1 MVGVM
6 DTASFKAAR
15 KRRSWLVGVAVRLV
29 KEKPVGVFGAVVTLL
44 LLLTGILAPVLAPY
58 GYNDTSGPLLAPPSQ
73 KYLLGTDN
81 LGRDLFTRIIY
92 GARISVIIGLGA
104 TALSTLISM
113 FIGVLS
119 AYRGGVIDLIS
130 QRFVDAW
137 MCFPGMILL
146 LVMVSILGP
155 GIFQIIIVLS
165 LAFGIGGSRVIRSAV
180 IAIKEETYIKAAV
193 AYGCTDTRVMLR
205 HILPNIMAPIIIVFS
220 TRIPGVILAEASMSF
235 LGLGVPP
242 PEPSWGGMLSGAARR
257 YMFMAPGLAIYPGL
271 ALSIVVFGVNM
282 FGDALRDVLDPKLRG
297 GVGRFDRTKKKKG
310 G

>member
-1 MVGVM
+1 MGGAT
-6 DTASFKAAR
+6 DTTSLKAVKKQR
-15 KRRSWLVGVAVRLV
+15 YWLLVVLIRLV
-29 KEKPVGVFGAVVTLL
+29 KEKPLGLFGGVVTLL
-44 LLLTGILAPVLAPY
+44 LLFTGVFAPALAPY
-58 GYNDTSGPLLAPPSQ
+58 GYNDTGGPLLAPPSAQ
-73 KYLLGTDN
+73 FLLGTDN
-81 LGRDLFTRIIY
+81 LGRDLLTRIIY

-104 TALSTLISM
+104 TFLSTLISM
-113 FIGVLS
+113 FIGVVS
-119 AYRGGVIDLIS
+119 AYRGGVIDLIF

-155 GIFQIIIVLS
+155 GVWQIILVLS
-165 LAFGIGGSRVIRSAV
+165 LAFGIGGSRIIRSAV

-282 FGDALRDVLDPKLRG
+282 FGDALRDILDPKMRG
-297 GVGRFDRTKKKKG
+297 GAGRFDRTKKKKDG
-310 G
+310 